1 MTASGD
7 TVSVVGLAAAVRVT
21 HADPEGDRLDVDT
34 LGGDDHVSIGAGVN
48 GLVQL
53 AVQ

>member
-1 MTASGD
+1 M
-7 TVSVVGLAAAVRVT
+7 SVDGLAATVHVT

-34 LGGDDHVSIGAGVN
+34 LGGDDQVSIGAGVN